1 MTTIIDTLAPN
12 RRAMIERAN
21 LRLVQSAQ
29 QAPTKAD
36 EYHAAFRDARK
47 AVSDMWAVMRDM
59 DHAQRIGKRYSDKQ
73 GRELRD
79 RLADVVSKV
88 IWSDQ
93 CCHDASR
100 EEG

>member
-1 MTTIIDTLAPN
+1 MTTIINTPTPN

-21 LRLVQSAQ
+21 LRLVQSAKQ
-29 QAPTKAD
+29 VPSKSDQYD
-36 EYHAAFRDARK
+36 AAFRDARK
-47 AVSDMWAVMRDM
+47 AVSDMWAIMREM
-59 DHAQRIGKRYSDKQ
+59 DQAQRIGQRYSDKQ

-79 RLADVVSKV
+79 RLADVVSKI